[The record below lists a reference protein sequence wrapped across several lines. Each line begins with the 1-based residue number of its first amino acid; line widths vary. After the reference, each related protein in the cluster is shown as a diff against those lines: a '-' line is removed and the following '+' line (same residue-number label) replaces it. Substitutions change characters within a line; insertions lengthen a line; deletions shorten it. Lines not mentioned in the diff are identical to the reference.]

1 MAVVWIEETVV
12 LALHEEHL
20 AEHGGAVGIRD
31 RGLLG
36 SALCHSQHLAHSG
49 DADLAALAAAYG
61 FGIARNHPFVDGNKR
76 TALTLTELFLVLNG
90 QELTADD
97 ASCVTT
103 LLLLAA
109 GDLPEAA
116 FGDWIRDNIRPMGSA
131 AA

>member
-31 RGLLG
+31 RGLLE
-36 SALCHSQHLAHSG
+36 SALYRPQHLAHSG

-76 TALTLTELFLVLNG
+76 TALTLSELFLVLNG